1 MDFDAWH
8 HWLLLRPLFV
18 FLLACPFVVLA
29 VLVDRYAEWRGKRRT
44 IRAQENKVVREPTAI
59 QDAASQVDQIA
70 ACEEHVSQHAG
81 PWSSLPE
88 WEGEQ
93 PRPNWNRRSG

>member
-1 MDFDAWH
+1 MNFDAWH

-29 VLVDRYAEWRGKRRT
+29 VLVDRYAERRRKR
-44 IRAQENKVVREPTAI
+44 RAQENKVLREPAAI
-59 QDAASQVDQIA
+59 QDAASQVDHIA
-70 ACEEHVSQHAG
+70 ACEGHVSKHAG
-81 PWSSLPE
+81 PWSSLRV
-88 WEGEQ
+88 WDGEQ